1 MLNTYSADQLSRER
15 RSKLIFNC
23 MASLLIGILGVFF
36 SSFQSIA
43 DRVAM
48 SFGQASSL
56 VGLFIS
62 VFAAGSF
69 ISVYLNGALSD
80 LIGKKKVV
88 VTAILC
94 SIVGSFVVGI
104 SQSYVLTLV
113 GLFLMGVGF
122 GPAEAMS
129 SAIMTDENP
138 ESATRWMNISQV
150 VYCAGAISAPVAA
163 IWYCSEG
170 GKYNDIFLLCSAAFA
185 LLLIYFI
192 RIPYGKM
199 PSGIQR
205 TKKDVRP
212 LTLLKNKQFL
222 LYAVM
227 IFFYI
232 GYDAIGPAYI
242 KQMFMV
248 TNSTEQVAATGISVF
263 WIAMITGRTIGIFMN
278 GKERLGVR
286 LFTPLAILGALLM
299 LVAGTQEVRLVAAFL
314 YGLGCGPVWPLMFVL
329 AAKIAPE
336 RSGAAYAVM
345 MSFCSAGHMLF
356 PALLGTWLGNV
367 YFTFIGC
374 GILAA
379 LVFVGSLFIKNS
391 AHNSLS

>member
-1 MLNTYSADQLSRER
+1 MFNSDRADQLRMEK

-36 SSFQSIA
+36 SSFQSTA
-43 DRVAM
+43 DRIAL
-48 SFGQASSL
+48 SFGQESSL

-69 ISVYLNGALSD
+69 ISVYFNGALADS
-80 LIGKKKVV
+80 IGKKKVIV
-88 VTAILC
+88 AAIIC
-94 SIVGSFVVGI
+94 SIVGTFIVGI
-104 SQSYVLTLV
+104 SEWYGLTLA

-138 ESATRWMNISQV
+138 TQATKWMNISQV

-163 IWYCSEG
+163 IWYCTEG
-170 GKYNDIFLLCSAAFA
+170 GGRYNDIFLLCSAAFA

-192 RIPYGKM
+192 RIPFGRAPTGGQKAKRD
-199 PSGIQR
+199 IQ
-205 TKKDVRP
+205 P

-227 IFFYI
+227 IFLYI

-242 KQMFMV
+242 KQLLLS
-248 TNSTEQVAATGISVF
+248 TNSTEQVAAVGISVF
-263 WIAMITGRTIGIFMN
+263 WTAMITGRIIGIFMN

-286 LFTPLAILGALLM
+286 LFTPMAILGALLM
-299 LVAGTQEVRLVAAFL
+299 LLAGSQELRFIGAFA

-329 AAKIAPE
+329 SAKISPE

-345 MSFCSAGHMLF
+345 MLFSSAGHMVF
-356 PALLGTWLGNV
+356 PTLLGTWLGNV
-367 YFTFIGC
+367 YLTFIGG
-374 GILAA
+374 GILAI
-379 LVFVGSLFIKNS
+379 LVFCGSLFIRKTDGV
-391 AHNSLS
+391 